1 MVAQDVKSTTGRH
14 SKRLFINRSIT
25 VELKK
30 YAGISA
36 VFIGRDH
43 RADAPSPGP
52 QKSSQAN
59 PFQSVFRMQPQN
71 RVYPKNKFT
80 RALMKFPT
88 VPDCGKP

>member
-36 VFIGRDH
+36 VFVGRDH
-43 RADAPSPGP
+43 RPDARGLGLRSLAR
-52 QKSSQAN
+52 QISSN
-59 PFQSVFRMQPQN
+59 PFFGCS
-71 RVYPKNKFT
+71 PKIECIQEINS
-80 RALMKFPT
+80 L
-88 VPDCGKP
+88 GL